1 MMAFLMVVATT
12 TALILIISVS
22 PCTVFVR
29 KLSFRATLT
38 DSLFWASTLATSI
51 AVAVLVSLSG

>member
-12 TALILIISVS
+12 TALILIISV
-22 PCTVFVR
+22 PLHVFVR